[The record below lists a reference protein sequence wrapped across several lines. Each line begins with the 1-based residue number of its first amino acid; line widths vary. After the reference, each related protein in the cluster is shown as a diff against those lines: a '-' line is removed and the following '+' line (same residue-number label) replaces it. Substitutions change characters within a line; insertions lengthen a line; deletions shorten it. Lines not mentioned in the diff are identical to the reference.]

1 MYSKK
6 TQIKICKSKALNNFN
21 TQNHKKL
28 NSSTSTRSINSN
40 NHNLKLISDEDNKR
54 DISLNNDYSKEYY
67 YSIYPKKV
75 KNSFISYYSKKK
87 FMTNN
92 NKKPQISNY
101 IMHSEGINPNIIS
114 LERIKKN
121 ITYKIKNPRKD
132 NSTSK
137 SKSKSKS
144 KNKYIDL
151 NISKNTLNKNDLEDN
166 LNTTNLNNNTSIIV
180 DYNTYNK
187 SNNKK
192 NLNRSFEKS
201 INLSRYYDNNFSF
214 NKKKEKTD
222 KKKMMHQS
230 SSNASKGVSFIMD
243 YSNYDNRENI
253 FIKSPIDMNKFT
265 LNSSNDRNAKSPMC
279 SYCCKNL
286 NETTIAS
293 KRKKNNIKTPN
304 KKSDN
309 FKNQIEIRKKKFEK
323 MREIEKKIKN
333 YFLVNGISLKNREL
347 YHQSAIMIQSTFRSY
362 FLRKNLFKKLNNS
375 VGMRLVFD
383 LLTKFINQKLIDYFE
398 YFCDN
403 AKKIDK
409 KNLDYETCNQNEN
422 INESSKGKDNILIIE
437 ECNCFNIINNNKIS
451 INKNL
456 LLLNEKIENKNKE
469 LQNELNKLRLEN
481 EKLIKENEIFKSKD
495 DCSSNFNNYTKN
507 KIADDNIHKNNENIE
522 NVSLE
527 LKQIEYKKK
536 NLNMSLLCNM
546 KKDKNDKKLIIQNY
560 KKNSWNFDEDY
571 YLNKLKILYLKSIVN
586 KKSLQIKE
594 YKRQMFHNY
603 LSKINKMKRISDK
616 EDKMEKDELIK
627 MNKFKNVLDGIN
639 SKLMKYVHVC
649 FIKMCSKYIYSN
661 RKVYKPVYI
670 PKSKI
675 KSSYMHINDIS
686 LKKEEIINKEKILK
700 IKFLVKNKIKEER
713 NYLHKRFLKFY
724 YQSLLSNN
732 IINNNSIIN
741 IINTKKNK
749 NYSCQN
755 NNNYNNFPHR
765 IKNNDLLSF
774 KENETKIKRN
784 KVLQKLVNNNYRKYK
799 VNLRLQFYKFYYNG
813 IIFSL
818 QKNYC
823 KIKQKNKDNNNI
835 YIRKGFEYKK
845 NLKNVNK
852 E

>member
-6 TQIKICKSKALNNFN
+6 NQIKICKSKILNNFN
-21 TQNHKKL
+21 DQHHKKL
-28 NSSTSTRSINSN
+28 NSSTSTRIINGSN
-40 NHNLKLISDEDNKR
+40 SNLKLVSDEDNKK
-54 DISLNNDYSKEYY
+54 DISLNNDYFKEYY
-67 YSIYPKKV
+67 YSIYPKKI

-92 NKKPQISNY
+92 SNKPQISNY
-101 IMHSEGINPNIIS
+101 IMHSEGINPDIKS

-132 NSTSK
+132 K
-137 SKSKSKS
+137 SSSKSKS
-144 KNKYIDL
+144 KNKYIEL
-151 NISKNTLNKNDLEDN
+151 SVSKNTLNKNDIEDN
-166 LNTTNLNNNTSIIV
+166 FNTPNLNNNTSIIV
-180 DYNTYNK
+180 DYNTHNE
-187 SNNKK
+187 SKK
-192 NLNRSFEKS
+192 RINLNRSFEKS
-201 INLSRYYDNNFSF
+201 INLSRYYENTFSF
-214 NKKKEKTD
+214 NKKKEKT
-222 KKKMMHQS
+222 KKNKLLYQT
-230 SSNASKGVSFIMD
+230 SSNASKGVSIIMD
-243 YSNYDNRENI
+243 YSNYDKRDNI

-279 SYCCKNL
+279 TYCCTNF
-286 NETTIAS
+286 NETTITS
-293 KRKKNNIKTPN
+293 KRKKNNAKTPN
-304 KKSDN
+304 KKGDN
-309 FKNQIEIRKKKFEK
+309 IQKQLEIRKKKFEK
-323 MREIEKKIKN
+323 MREIEKNIKN

-362 FLRKNLFKKLNNS
+362 LLRKNLFKKLNNS
-375 VGMRLVFD
+375 VGMRLIFD
-383 LLTKFINQKLIDYFE
+383 LLAKFINPKLIDYFE

-409 KNLDYETCNQNEN
+409 KNLDYEVYNQEEN
-422 INESSKGKDNILIIE
+422 INELNEGKEKVLKIE
-437 ECNCFNIINNNKIS
+437 ECNCFNIINNNKNS

-481 EKLIKENEIFKSKD
+481 EKLIKENEIFKSRD
-495 DCSSNFNNYTKN
+495 DCSSSINIYTKN
-507 KIADDNIHKNNENIE
+507 KIQEDNIHKNNENIE

-536 NLNMSLLCNM
+536 NLNMSLLYNM
-546 KKDKNDKKLIIQNY
+546 KKDINDRQLIIQNY
-560 KKNSWNFDEDY
+560 KKNIGT
-571 YLNKLKILYLKSIVN
+571 LNDNYFLKKLKNLYLKSFIN
-586 KKSLQIKE
+586 KKAQAIKE

-603 LSKINKMKRISDK
+603 LNKINKMKRINDI
-616 EDKMEKDELIK
+616 EDKIKKDELVK
-627 MNKFKNVLDGIN
+627 MDKFKNVINGIN
-639 SKLMKYVHVC
+639 YKLMKYVYVY
-649 FIKMCSKYIYSN
+649 FIKMCCKYIYSN
-661 RKVYKPVYI
+661 RKINRPSLYI

-675 KSSYMHINDIS
+675 KASYIHINDTS
-686 LKKEEIINKEKILK
+686 LRKEEILNKEKILK
-700 IKFLVKNKIKEER
+700 IKYLVKNKIKEER
-713 NYLHKRFLKFY
+713 NFLHKRFIKFY

-755 NNNYNNFPHR
+755 NNNYNNFSHR
-765 IKNNDLLSF
+765 MKNNELLSF
-774 KENETKIKRN
+774 KDNESKMKRN

-799 VNLRLQFYKFYYNG
+799 VNLRLLFYKFYYNG

-823 KIKQKNKDNNNI
+823 KIKQKSKDNNSI

-845 NLKNVNK
+845 NHKNINK

>member
-6 TQIKICKSKALNNFN
+6 KQIKICNSKISNNFN
-21 TQNHKKL
+21 SQPHKKL
-28 NSSTSTRSINSN
+28 NSSTSSRSINN
-40 NHNLKLISDEDNKR
+40 NISNLKLLSEEDNKR
-54 DISLNNDYSKEYY
+54 DISLINDYSKGYY
-67 YSIYPKKV
+67 YSIYPKKI

-92 NKKPQISNY
+92 SNKPQISNY
-101 IMHSEGINPNIIS
+101 ITHSEGVNPEVMS
-114 LERIKKN
+114 LERIRKN

-132 NSTSK
+132 KSN

-144 KNKYIDL
+144 KNDYNDL
-151 NISKNTLNKNDLEDN
+151 SVSKNSLNKNDLEEY
-166 LNTTNLNNNTSIIV
+166 LNTTNLNNNTNTIF
-180 DYNTYNK
+180 DYNTHNVI
-187 SNNKK
+187 NNRI
-192 NLNRSFEKS
+192 NLNKSFEKS
-201 INLSRYYDNNFSF
+201 INLSRYNDNNFSF
-214 NKKKEKTD
+214 NKKKEKTE
-222 KKKMMHQS
+222 KNRMGHQS

-243 YSNYDNRENI
+243 YSNYDNRDNI

-279 SYCCKNL
+279 TYCCTNF
-286 NETTIAS
+286 NETTITS
-293 KRKKNNIKTPN
+293 KRKKNNAKTPN
-304 KKSDN
+304 KKGDN
-309 FKNQIEIRKKKFEK
+309 IQKQLEIRKKKFEK
-323 MREIEKKIKN
+323 MREIEKNIKN

-362 FLRKNLFKKLNNS
+362 LLRKNLFKKLNNS
-375 VGMRLVFD
+375 VGMRLIFD
-383 LLTKFINQKLIDYFE
+383 LLAKFINPKLIDYFE

-409 KNLDYETCNQNEN
+409 KNLDYEVYNQEEN
-422 INESSKGKDNILIIE
+422 INELNEGKEKVLKIE
-437 ECNCFNIINNNKIS
+437 ECNCFNIINNNKNS

-481 EKLIKENEIFKSKD
+481 EKLIKENEIFKSRD
-495 DCSSNFNNYTKN
+495 DCSSSINIYTKN
-507 KIADDNIHKNNENIE
+507 KIQEDNIHKNNENIE

-536 NLNMSLLCNM
+536 NLNMSLLYNM
-546 KKDKNDKKLIIQNY
+546 KKDINDRQLIIQNY
-560 KKNSWNFDEDY
+560 KKNIGT
-571 YLNKLKILYLKSIVN
+571 LNDNYFLKKLKNLYLKSFIN
-586 KKSLQIKE
+586 KKAQAIKE

-603 LSKINKMKRISDK
+603 LNKINKMKRINDI
-616 EDKMEKDELIK
+616 EDKIKKDELVK
-627 MNKFKNVLDGIN
+627 MDKFKNVINGIN
-639 SKLMKYVHVC
+639 YKLMKYVYVY
-649 FIKMCSKYIYSN
+649 FIKMCCKYIYSN
-661 RKVYKPVYI
+661 RKINRPSVYI

-675 KSSYMHINDIS
+675 KASYIHINDTS
-686 LKKEEIINKEKILK
+686 LRKEEILNKEKILK
-700 IKFLVKNKIKEER
+700 IKYLVKNKIKEER
-713 NYLHKRFLKFY
+713 NYLNKKFIKFY

-741 IINTKKNK
+741 IISTKKNK

-755 NNNYNNFPHR
+755 NNNYNNFSHR
-765 IKNNDLLSF
+765 IKNNELLSF
-774 KENETKIKRN
+774 KDNESKIKRN
-784 KVLQKLVNNNYRKYK
+784 KVLLKLVNNRYRKHK
-799 VNLRLQFYKFYYNG
+799 VNLRLLFYKFYYNG

-823 KIKQKNKDNNNI
+823 KIKQKSKDNNSI

-845 NLKNVNK
+845 NHKNINK

>member
-1 MYSKK
+1 MYSRKN
-6 TQIKICKSKALNNFN
+6 QIKICKSKILNNFSA
-21 TQNHKKL
+21 QNHKKL
-28 NSSTSTRSINSN
+28 NSSTSTRIINN
-40 NHNLKLISDEDNKR
+40 NSSNLKLISDEDNKR
-54 DISLNNDYSKEYY
+54 DISLNNDCSKENY
-67 YSIYPKKV
+67 YSIYPKKI

-87 FMTNN
+87 FMTNHSN
-92 NKKPQISNY
+92 KPQISNY
-101 IMHSEGINPNIIS
+101 IMHSEGANPEVMS

-132 NSTSK
+132 KSN

-144 KNKYIDL
+144 KNNYNDL
-151 NISKNTLNKNDLEDN
+151 SVSKNTLNKNDLEEY
-166 LNTTNLNNNTSIIV
+166 LNTTNLNNNTSTIF
-180 DYNTYNK
+180 DYNTHNVI
-187 SNNKK
+187 NNRI

-201 INLSRYYDNNFSF
+201 INLSRYYDNNNFSF
-214 NKKKEKTD
+214 NKKKGKTEKN
-222 KKKMMHQS
+222 KMVHQS

-243 YSNYDNRENI
+243 YSNYDNRDNI

-279 SYCCKNL
+279 SYCCTNF
-286 NETTIAS
+286 NETTITS
-293 KRKKNNIKTPN
+293 KRKKGNAKTPN
-304 KKSDN
+304 KKGDN
-309 FKNQIEIRKKKFEK
+309 IQKQIEIRKKKFEK
-323 MREIEKKIKN
+323 MREIEKNIKN

-383 LLTKFINQKLIDYFE
+383 LLAKFINPKLIDYFE

-403 AKKIDK
+403 AKKVDK
-409 KNLDYETCNQNEN
+409 KNLDYEVYNQEGNLNEL
-422 INESSKGKDNILIIE
+422 NERKDNILKIE
-437 ECNCFNIINNNKIS
+437 ECNCFNIINNNKNS

-481 EKLIKENEIFKSKD
+481 EKLIKENDIFKSKD
-495 DCSSNFNNYTKN
+495 DCYSSYNNYTKN
-507 KIADDNIHKNNENIE
+507 KITDDNIHKNNENIE

-527 LKQIEYKKK
+527 LKQIEYKRKS
-536 NLNMSLLCNM
+536 LNISLLSNM
-546 KKDKNDKKLIIQNY
+546 KKDKNDKQLLIQNY
-560 KKNSWNFDEDY
+560 KKNFDTLNDNY
-571 YLNKLKILYLKSIVN
+571 YLKKLKSLYLKSIIN
-586 KKSLQIKE
+586 KKAQAIKE
-594 YKRQMFHNY
+594 YKRQKFHNY
-603 LSKINKMKRISDK
+603 LSKINKMKRINDI
-616 EDKMEKDELIK
+616 EDNLRKDELIK
-627 MNKFKNVLDGIN
+627 MNKFKNVIGGIN
-639 SKLMKYVHVC
+639 YKLMKYVYVF
-649 FIKMCSKYIYSN
+649 FIKMCDKYIYSN
-661 RKVYKPVYI
+661 RKINRPSLYI

-675 KSSYMHINDIS
+675 KASYMLINDIS
-686 LKKEEIINKEKILK
+686 MRKEEISNKEKILK
-700 IKFLVKNKIKEER
+700 IKYLVKNKIKEER
-713 NYLHKRFLKFY
+713 NYLHKRLIKFY

-755 NNNYNNFPHR
+755 NNNYNNFSHR
-765 IKNNDLLSF
+765 IKNNELLSF
-774 KENETKIKRN
+774 KDNESKIKRN

-799 VNLRLQFYKFYYNG
+799 VNLRLLFYKFYYNG

-823 KIKQKNKDNNNI
+823 KIKQKSKDNNNI

-845 NLKNVNK
+845 NHKNINN